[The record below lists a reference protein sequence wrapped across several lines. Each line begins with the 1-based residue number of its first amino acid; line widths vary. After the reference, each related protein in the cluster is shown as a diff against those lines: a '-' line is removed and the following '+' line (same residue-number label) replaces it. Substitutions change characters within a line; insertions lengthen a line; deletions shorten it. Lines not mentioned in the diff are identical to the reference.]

1 MKRLIVIII
10 CVLGVTLTGCMKEY
24 PLNDVQTDI
33 VAEYMANRLL
43 ENDKRYSLSLMGYQE
58 ITEIENNISDVEPQP
73 EPTEI
78 PKVVDNTDNSDD
90 TSSIDAT
97 IDIQYTLSEV
107 VGDSSFDIQY
117 IGYQFADTY
126 PEEESNLVFSVDP
139 RKGYQ
144 LLVVNFTIENITDTD
159 KTIDLSK
166 SPIQYQLDINVG
178 TVYKPQLAL
187 LENNLQYIKFD
198 VKAGSKIPAVLIFEV
213 TRDVDMSD
221 INLIVSRDAKTEII
235 EIK

>member
-10 CVLGVTLTGCMKEY
+10 CALGVTLTGCMKEY
-24 PLNDVQTDI
+24 PLNEAQTDI

-43 ENDKRYSLSLMGYQE
+43 ENDKKYSSSLMGYQE
-58 ITEIENNISDVEPQP
+58 IAEIENDTSDDELQP

-78 PKVVDNTDNSDD
+78 PRIDENTDNSDD
-90 TSSIDAT
+90 TSTTDTS

-107 VGDSSFDIQY
+107 IGDSSFDIQY
-117 IGYQFADTY
+117 TGYQFADTY
-126 PEEESNLVFSVDP
+126 PEDESNLVFSVDP

-144 LLVVNFTIENITDTD
+144 LLVADFTIENITDTS

-166 SPIQYQLDINVG
+166 APIQYQLDINVG

-187 LENNLQYIKFD
+187 LENNLQYIKLN
-198 VKAGSKIPAVLIFEV
+198 VNAGSKIPAVLIFEV
-213 TRDVDMSD
+213 TRDIDMSD
-221 INLIVSRDAKTEII
+221 INLIVSRDARTEII